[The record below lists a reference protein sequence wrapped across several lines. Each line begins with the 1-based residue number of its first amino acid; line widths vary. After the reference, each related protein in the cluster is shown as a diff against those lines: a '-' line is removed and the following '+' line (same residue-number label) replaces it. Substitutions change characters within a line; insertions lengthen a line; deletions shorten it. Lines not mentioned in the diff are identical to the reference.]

1 MSDRLKTSVAYFLAW
16 WAGLHFVLE
25 VSVLLFAAMGIATEG
40 WFRDVIES
48 YISVLW
54 SLPIFVGLPPIS
66 RPIFVLSFPFIVW
79 IPLYALGFKIFPLRW
94 LGRTKTGF

>member
-1 MSDRLKTSVAYFLAW
+1 MSDGLKTSVTYFLAW
-16 WAGLHFVLE
+16 WAGLHFILE

-54 SLPIFVGLPPIS
+54 SLPIFIGLPPIS
-66 RPIFVLSFPFIVW
+66 GPIFVLSFPFMVW
-79 IPLYALGFKIFPLRW
+79 IPLYVLGFKIFPLR
-94 LGRTKTGF
+94 